1 MYVNGYVLSV
11 PEEKKEAYVREAKI
25 FAEIVMDFGALE
37 IFTNW
42 ELEVPDGD
50 QTDFRKAV
58 KAKTG
63 EKIVFSWVVWPD
75 KETEINGHK
84 GMMEDPRMKEIE
96 EMSFDGKR
104 MIIGNFEPILSHHKD

>member
-58 KAKTG
+58 KAKPV
-63 EKIVFSWVVWPD
+63 K
-75 KETEINGHK
+75 
-84 GMMEDPRMKEIE
+84 R
-96 EMSFDGKR
+96 SFFRGLC
-104 MIIGNFEPILSHHKD
+104 GPIKKPKLMDIKA